1 MCSLFWVLF
10 LFLFQELQSELD
22 QLETTIAA
30 KEDDYKQL
38 NPTDQHSKMLEL
50 ESDIQELRQNMAKAS
65 GSKEELKRQL
75 KETLREL
82 KDKKFKDIENR
93 VRKLTIHHKTVEM
106 AIKDLERYGLC
117 GCVGGFCWLCPLLVI
132 TCSTEQ
138 TGTNTGFGSLASL
151 SFNRSITGAF
161 FVQVFCC

>member
-1 MCSLFWVLF
+1 
-10 LFLFQELQSELD
+10 
-22 QLETTIAA
+22 LETTIAA

-38 NPTDQHSKMLEL
+38 NPTDQHAKMLEL

-117 GCVGGFCWLCPLLVI
+117 GCVGFVDCWWFLLVV
-132 TCSTEQ
+132 STPGYNLQ
-138 TGTNTGFGSLASL
+138 HRANGGKTHVLDHWRRCRL
-151 SFNRSITGAF
+151 TGA
-161 FVQVFCC
+161 